1 VGVYAPLIVH
11 ARHHRK
17 WPLLPK
23 LFQLEEFGNLRV
35 IAVARAR
42 SGRDYLSSRSSR
54 QWQRSSYLFCRLRTD
69 SSARRGAFTLGGERG
84 RICVRSRRRLALT
97 VVTLF
102 FVGFLLRTGCA
113 MREGT
118 PPTLTS
124 AHHGGPLA
132 VDGDGRFDPDRVDL
146 SGVAGVT
153 PREQANAED
162 LLRRTII
169 ALERWDEV
177 GHARADGFVS
187 IGDSFSGTEHYV
199 HWDWIE
205 DDVLFDPSR
214 PESLAYRV
222 EPDGQRIL
230 EAAMFILPKRYRLGH
245 TPDVGGK
252 FVQFHRHD
260 NLCFTAEPPSSRAQI
275 ARLERECTP
284 PLVKLLTN
292 AMLNVWIRPNP
303 CGPFAPIG
311 GSAGG
316 TTKEGESPLC
326 DRVHGS
332 ATTG

>member
-1 VGVYAPLIVH
+1 
-11 ARHHRK
+11 
-17 WPLLPK
+17 
-23 LFQLEEFGNLRV
+23 
-35 IAVARAR
+35 
-42 SGRDYLSSRSSR
+42 
-54 QWQRSSYLFCRLRTD
+54 
-69 SSARRGAFTLGGERG
+69 
-84 RICVRSRRRLALT
+84 VRSRRRFALA

-102 FVGFLLRTGCA
+102 FVGFLLRTGFV

-118 PPTLTS
+118 PPIPIS
-124 AHHGGPLA
+124 ARRGGPLA
-132 VDGDGRFDPDRVDL
+132 VGGDGTFDPDRVDL

-153 PREQANAED
+153 PREQADAED
-162 LLRRTII
+162 LLRRTIV
-169 ALERWDEV
+169 ALKRWNEV
-177 GHARADGFVS
+177 GQARTDGFVS
-187 IGDSFSGTEHYV
+187 IGDGFNGTEHYV

-222 EPDGQRIL
+222 EPDGQRTL
-230 EAAMFILPKRYRLGH
+230 EGAMFILPKRYRLGH

-252 FVQFHRHD
+252 LVQFHRHD
-260 NLCFTAEPPSSRAQI
+260 NFCFSAEPPSSLAQI
-275 ARLERECTP
+275 ARLERSCTP

-311 GSAGG
+311 GSAAG
-316 TTKEGESPLC
+316 TTREGESPLC